1 MPDSW
6 SAFVDDYVALHT
18 HDPNHRLHLGLLDGL
33 DRLPDPSLADDARQC
48 QQARE
53 LLVRLDA
60 LPPTDDFDQSLD
72 RDLARLTLQNAV
84 LWSTFTWGGRTSLQ
98 REPQAGDAV
107 GEPLFMMMINDPRE
121 PSERLSDITSRLEQV
136 PEFLDAM
143 LARLDEPLERWRD
156 IDVETVQG
164 LPSLFATVQTWAEE
178 EEWSG
183 QGRLATAT
191 TRAEGALLRYAEAL
205 RDMPTS
211 RDLHVGVEI
220 AEQIVRANGIDLSLS
235 ELHGIAKAYIAET
248 WSKMEAFR
256 DVLAPRYFLPHDVS
270 LAELHKALNERH
282 AVALPDPSRLE
293 SILEVYEQERE
304 RIRGFVKE
312 NDLFPLPEQ
321 EDMKI
326 LKTPGFLT
334 PQIPAGA
341 MMAPPPLRDGVPTS
355 IVYLTLTK
363 DRLDSHTELGIPLMM
378 VHEGIPGHHLQL
390 AWAALHPSPIRSM
403 YESPH
408 HAEGWTTMLEDYM
421 LDAGFPIEHED
432 AARFSGLRD
441 ISRIGARVV
450 IDLYFMTGDP
460 DYLEIGVDFD
470 RSSDDPFE
478 RAGALLAAV
487 TGFEPARV
495 QAELNWYSSRRGY
508 PLSYLTGNH
517 LVWALKED
525 LEAKNGSGLELD
537 RTFHDI
543 YLRSGNMPLTML
555 RRVFEHRGLL

>member
-1 MPDSW
+1 MTDPW
-6 SAFVDDYVALHT
+6 TAFVDDYVAFHT
-18 HDPNHRLHLGLLDGL
+18 CDPNERLHLGLLDGL
-33 DRLPDPSLADDARQC
+33 GHLPDPSSAEALRRLE
-48 QQARE
+48 QAR
-53 LLVRLDA
+53 LLLARLHG
-60 LPPTDDFDQSLD
+60 LPEAADFDEGLD
-72 RDLARLTLQNAV
+72 RELARLTLDNHV
-84 LWSTFTWGGRTSLQ
+84 LWATFECGGRTTLQ
-98 REPQAGDAV
+98 REPQGGDTI
-107 GEPLFMMMINDPRE
+107 GMPLSLLMINDPR
-121 PSERLSDITSRLEQV
+121 PASDRLADATARLEQV
-136 PEFLDAM
+136 PAFLDAM

-156 IDVETVQG
+156 IDLETVQG
-164 LPSLFATVQTWAEE
+164 LPSLFTTVRAWADKEGWAERD
-178 EEWSG
+178 
-183 QGRLATAT
+183 RLAAACVTAE
-191 TRAEGALLRYAEAL
+191 AALLRYAEAL
-205 RDMPTS
+205 SAMPTT
-211 RDLHVGVEI
+211 RELHVGPDI
-220 AEQIVRANGIDLSLS
+220 AAQIVRGHGIELSLA
-235 ELHGIAKAYIAET
+235 ELHGIAKDYISST
-248 WSKMEAFR
+248 WSKMEALR
-256 DVLAPRYFLPHDVS
+256 DVLAPRYGLPPDVS
-270 LAELHKALNERH
+270 LAGLHTTLNARH
-282 AVALPDPSRLE
+282 AVEVPDPERLE
-293 SILEVYEQERE
+293 SILAVYEQERV
-304 RIRGFVKE
+304 RIRTFVQE

-326 LKTPGFLT
+326 LPTPTYLT

-355 IVYLTLTK
+355 VVYLTLTE

-390 AWAALHPSPIRSM
+390 AWASLHPSPIRSM
-403 YESPH
+403 YDSPH

-421 LDAGFPIEHED
+421 LDAGLPIEHEH

-460 DYLEIGVDFD
+460 AYLEIGVDFD

-478 RAGALLAAV
+478 RAGALLASV

-517 LVWALKED
+517 LVWALKAD
-525 LEAKNGSGLELD
+525 LEAKNGAGVELD
-537 RTFHDI
+537 RTFHDV

>member
-1 MPDSW
+1 
-6 SAFVDDYVALHT
+6 
-18 HDPNHRLHLGLLDGL
+18 
-33 DRLPDPSLADDARQC
+33 
-48 QQARE
+48 
-53 LLVRLDA
+53 
-60 LPPTDDFDQSLD
+60 
-72 RDLARLTLQNAV
+72 
-84 LWSTFTWGGRTSLQ
+84 
-98 REPQAGDAV
+98 
-107 GEPLFMMMINDPRE
+107 
-121 PSERLSDITSRLEQV
+121 
-136 PEFLDAM
+136 
-143 LARLDEPLERWRD
+143 
-156 IDVETVQG
+156 
-164 LPSLFATVQTWAEE
+164 
-178 EEWSG
+178 
-183 QGRLATAT
+183 
-191 TRAEGALLRYAEAL
+191 
-205 RDMPTS
+205 
-211 RDLHVGVEI
+211 
-220 AEQIVRANGIDLSLS
+220 
-235 ELHGIAKAYIAET
+235 
-248 WSKMEAFR
+248 
-256 DVLAPRYFLPHDVS
+256 
-270 LAELHKALNERH
+270 
-282 AVALPDPSRLE
+282 
-293 SILEVYEQERE
+293 
-304 RIRGFVKE
+304 
-312 NDLFPLPEQ
+312 
-321 EDMKI
+321 
-326 LKTPGFLT
+326 
-334 PQIPAGA
+334 

-390 AWAALHPSPIRSM
+390 AWAALHPSPIRTM

-460 DYLEIGVDFD
+460 EYLEIGVEFD